1 MRIAKGLTKDD
12 AFRWRVSGHVPRTLR
27 GVLAS
32 PTGRLGLFLVL
43 VIGVLVV
50 VGPFVSPK
58 SPSEIVGAPFMKPS
72 SSALLGTDFL
82 GRDGLSRFLVGG
94 GTLIVGAFLAT
105 ALAYVVGIPIG
116 MAAGYLRGS
125 VDLGVVG
132 IADLIISFPPIVF
145 ILVLLAGA
153 GSGLTVV
160 VIAIA
165 TVYVPRIVRIVRA
178 VTMEIAAREF
188 VEAAVARGERFG
200 AILWRDI
207 LPNIWTPVLAD
218 IGIRL
223 TGAVIVVSSISY
235 LGLGP
240 PPPAANW
247 GLMISENRLGALT
260 QPWVV
265 VVPALTIGIFAIGV
279 NLVADAVARSVGRS
293 IVGRGV

>member
-1 MRIAKGLTKDD
+1 
-12 AFRWRVSGHVPRTLR
+12 VSGVDKANGGGLRGRATALLPRTVR

-32 PTGRLGLFLVL
+32 SGGRLGCVLIGLIVLLV
-43 VIGVLVV
+43 VIGPHVA
-50 VGPFVSPK
+50 PK
-58 SPSEIVGAPFMKPS
+58 SPSEIVGTPFMKPS
-72 SSALLGTDFL
+72 GSALLGTDFL

-94 GTLIVGAFLAT
+94 GALVVGALLAT
-105 ALAYVVGIPIG
+105 LLAYAIGIPIG
-116 MAAGYLRGS
+116 MAAGYLRGGI
-125 VDLGVVG
+125 DLGAVG
-132 IADLIISFPPIVF
+132 LSDLVISFPPIVF

-153 GSGLTVV
+153 GTGLTIVI
-160 VIAIA
+160 IAIA
-165 TVYVPRIVRIVRA
+165 AVYVPRIVRIVRA
-178 VTMEIAAREF
+178 VTMEISTREF
-188 VEAAVARGERFG
+188 VEAAVARGERVPS
-200 AILWRDI
+200 ILWRDI

-218 IGIRL
+218 FGIRL

-279 NLVADAVARSVGRS
+279 NLLADAVARSVGRS
-293 IVGRGV
+293 VVGRGV